1 MQLNSAPSAPSAPFA
16 PLACIPCLAPAAAS
30 PLRAALAAATSALLA
45 PMAVLAQGGVA
56 PASASPAA
64 PAAPATTSTA
74 STSPAAAA
82 AAAEWKIDSAV
93 LFYSEAGGRIRA
105 IEPVISARR
114 TDGNEVGMGLKLT
127 LDSLTGAS
135 PNGAVPQPVPQTFT
149 SPSGNSS
156 YTIAPGAPPLDTS
169 FHDRRVALAASLER
183 PFGEAQR
190 LSLVANVSSE
200 YDFQSLGLSAAL
212 ARDFN
217 ERNTTLTVG
226 IALEGNRSKPVG
238 GTPVGLRPAFGALSE
253 RKPDETRNVLDLLLG
268 VTQVVNR
275 QWLMQFN
282 VGLGRGSGYHNDPY
296 KLLSVIDGASG
307 LLAGDR
313 YVSEQRPDSRTRVSL
328 FWQNKVHLSRDV
340 LDVSYRYYQDNWG
353 VRAHTLDTRYRFEL
367 PGVARGLHVEPR
379 WRVYRQ
385 SAADFWRGWLV
396 EGGEW
401 SSTTHRATLDA
412 ASADPRL
419 GAFKANT
426 LGVKMG
432 MATSASSEWSLR
444 LESYR
449 QQPDRPAGAPG
460 ALQSLDLAP
469 TVKATLVLLGYSTSF

>member
-1 MQLNSAPSAPSAPFA
+1 V
-16 PLACIPCLAPAAAS
+16 
-30 PLRAALAAATSALLA
+30 ALATATSALLA
-45 PMAVLAQGGVA
+45 PVAVLAQGGGT
-56 PASASPAA
+56 PAAASPAT
-64 PAAPATTSTA
+64 PSSTA
-74 STSPAAAA
+74 STSTVAS

-149 SPSGNSS
+149 SPSGNGT

-169 FHDRRVALAASLER
+169 FHDRRVALAASMER

-217 ERNTTLTVG
+217 DRNTTLTVG
-226 IALEGNRSKPVG
+226 VALEGNRSKPVG

-282 VGLGRGSGYHNDPY
+282 VGVGRGSGYHNDPY
-296 KLLSVIDGASG
+296 KILSVVDGTSG

-328 FWQNKVHLSRDV
+328 YWQNKVHLARDV

-367 PGVARGLHVEPR
+367 PGVASGLYVEPR
-379 WRVYRQ
+379 WRMYRQ
-385 SAADFWRGWLV
+385 GAADFWRGWLV

-432 MATSASSEWSLR
+432 MPVGRDGEWSLR

-449 QQPDRPAGAPG
+449 QQQDRPAGAPG